1 MYCIYTH
8 TYIYI
13 YTIMI
18 NEYYNFILDLIRFR
32 KHQTSSKQVKGKDH
46 VGSRIHYIYIHWVC
60 KSLISLSIAAVF
72 LVRSHRPYAK
82 AGGWTEGA
90 VSLGAMAEQWTI
102 KVKIVSGLG
111 LIPAHALLYFFCVVL
126 NYGQLSAKIQSKA
139 SVLAFICTHAPTSSH
154 DAKPWFVVCR
164 HGQRSHQQQERHQ
177 VETWWWPHP
186 ADRGS
191 RAPKLQSGN
200 ALRRPVGGVSY
211 DITIL
216 YYFVYALFQG
226 AKFTTRTWTYT
237 LEFSWTYY

>member
-1 MYCIYTH
+1 MNTITLYLIWFAFASIKRHQNRLKEKITLDPES
-8 TYIYI
+8 TIYI
-13 YTIMI
+13 
-18 NEYYNFILDLIRFR
+18 F
-32 KHQTSSKQVKGKDH
+32 
-46 VGSRIHYIYIHWVC
+46 IHWVC

-191 RAPKLQSGN
+191 RAPSCSQETHWGGLSEGYHMIS
-200 ALRRPVGGVSY
+200 LFYIYFILFCLCIIPRR
-211 DITIL
+211 
-216 YYFVYALFQG
+216 
-226 AKFTTRTWTYT
+226 
-237 LEFSWTYY
+237 

>member
-1 MYCIYTH
+1 
-8 TYIYI
+8 
-13 YTIMI
+13 
-18 NEYYNFILDLIRFR
+18 
-32 KHQTSSKQVKGKDH
+32 
-46 VGSRIHYIYIHWVC
+46 
-60 KSLISLSIAAVF
+60 
-72 LVRSHRPYAK
+72 
-82 AGGWTEGA
+82 
-90 VSLGAMAEQWTI
+90 MAEQWTI

-216 YYFVYALFQG
+216 YLFYTILSMHYSKALSLLPGLEPIHLNFLG
-226 AKFTTRTWTYT
+226 PTTN
-237 LEFSWTYY
+237 S